1 MDESR
6 KARQPKKPDNNELW
20 SWIVIALLFAFAW
33 PVGLIVLFAK
43 LSDSNKRKKNRAGAQ
58 QTIITAEPED
68 AATAAAAPTAA
79 EKKKSDSAA
88 QSKKRKS
95 SITRTPKISD
105 SNANVLRNIGLV
117 VTVIGA
123 IILLNAL
130 GDNLFF
136 LEYGN
141 WRAFLEYTFWP
152 MGITAGGLGLL
163 LGSHWMRRRLR
174 RYAKYQAI
182 AGKKPTVT
190 ISQLAAAADVSPR
203 RVEND
208 LEQMV
213 QKGFWGKEAYLD
225 LGRGVLVRTF
235 EAAEGLE
242 PAQKETQPAPA
253 EAERAV
259 ICSLD
264 ADSPVEP
271 DYFERVREFF
281 AARTEREAGA
291 AVIGFRHRAGESAE
305 QESAIRAYERYL
317 DRYAEKL
324 TRAGS
329 PYGFR
334 TVGSAFAVR
343 ASTYVRCGGM
353 RVRTAGEDF
362 YFLQA
367 AAKVAPMGR
376 MDEVLVHPSP
386 RCSERVPFGTGR
398 SVRSILEGGTLRE
411 IPDEAFDGLRELL
424 RWASDPV
431 RLASVSEVPDRARAF
446 LEREGFFEIWPK
458 VLRNTPPREEARAA
472 AFHRWFDGL
481 RTLRY
486 LHFLA
491 GWR

>member
-43 LSDSNKRKKNRAGAQ
+43 LSDSSKRKKNRAGAQ

-68 AATAAAAPTAA
+68 AVTATAAPTAA

-190 ISQLAAAADVSPR
+190 ISQLAAAANVSTR

-235 EAAEGLE
+235 EAAEDLE
-242 PAQKETQPAPA
+242 QDQKETQPAPA
-253 EAERAV
+253 EAEEGYSGQLRDIRRANDRIADPAISAKIDRLEDLAGKIFRIV
-259 ICSLD
+259 EEEPAKKAKASTFLNYYLPTTQKLLD
-264 ADSPVEP
+264 SYADFEEAGVSGGNVSQAKQRIA
-271 DYFERVREFF
+271 DTMDKIVAGFERQLDQLYQSDVMDVDSDIRVMEQMLRRDGGSVAEDFGM
-281 AARTEREAGA
+281 GA
-291 AVIGFRHRAGESAE
+291 ALQQE
-305 QESAIRAYERYL
+305 Q
-317 DRYAEKL
+317 
-324 TRAGS
+324 
-329 PYGFR
+329 
-334 TVGSAFAVR
+334 
-343 ASTYVRCGGM
+343 
-353 RVRTAGEDF
+353 
-362 YFLQA
+362 
-367 AAKVAPMGR
+367 
-376 MDEVLVHPSP
+376 
-386 RCSERVPFGTGR
+386 SE
-398 SVRSILEGGTLRE
+398 
-411 IPDEAFDGLRELL
+411 
-424 RWASDPV
+424 
-431 RLASVSEVPDRARAF
+431 
-446 LEREGFFEIWPK
+446 
-458 VLRNTPPREEARAA
+458 
-472 AFHRWFDGL
+472 
-481 RTLRY
+481 
-486 LHFLA
+486 
-491 GWR
+491 

>member
-6 KARQPKKPDNNELW
+6 NARQPKKPDNNELW

-43 LSDSNKRKKNRAGAQ
+43 LSDSSKRKKNRAGAQ

-68 AATAAAAPTAA
+68 AVTAAAAPTAA
-79 EKKKSDSAA
+79 EKKSDSAA

-95 SITRTPKISD
+95 SITRTPKVSD
-105 SNANVLRNIGLV
+105 GNANVMRNIGLV
-117 VTVIGA
+117 VTAIGG
-123 IILLNAL
+123 IVLFNAL

-190 ISQLAAAADVSPR
+190 ISQLAAAANVSTR

-242 PAQKETQPAPA
+242 LTQKEAQPAPA
-253 EAERAV
+253 EAEKGYSGQLRDIRRANDRIADPAISAKIDRLEELAGKIFRIV
-259 ICSLD
+259 EEEPAKKAKASTFLNYYLPTTQKLLD
-264 ADSPVEP
+264 SYADFEEAGVSGENVSQAKQRIA
-271 DYFERVREFF
+271 DTMDKIVAGFERQLDQLYQSDAMDVDSDIRVMEQMLRRDGGS
-281 AARTEREAGA
+281 AAEDFGMGA
-291 AVIGFRHRAGESAE
+291 ALQQE
-305 QESAIRAYERYL
+305 Q
-317 DRYAEKL
+317 
-324 TRAGS
+324 
-329 PYGFR
+329 
-334 TVGSAFAVR
+334 
-343 ASTYVRCGGM
+343 
-353 RVRTAGEDF
+353 
-362 YFLQA
+362 
-367 AAKVAPMGR
+367 
-376 MDEVLVHPSP
+376 
-386 RCSERVPFGTGR
+386 SE
-398 SVRSILEGGTLRE
+398 
-411 IPDEAFDGLRELL
+411 
-424 RWASDPV
+424 
-431 RLASVSEVPDRARAF
+431 
-446 LEREGFFEIWPK
+446 
-458 VLRNTPPREEARAA
+458 
-472 AFHRWFDGL
+472 
-481 RTLRY
+481 
-486 LHFLA
+486 
-491 GWR
+491 

>member
-68 AATAAAAPTAA
+68 AVTAAAAPTAA

-105 SNANVLRNIGLV
+105 SNANVMRNIGLV

-190 ISQLAAAADVSPR
+190 ISQLAAAANVSAR

-213 QKGFWGKEAYLD
+213 QKGLWGKEAYLD
-225 LGRGVLVRTF
+225 LGQGVLVRTF
-235 EAAEGLE
+235 EAAEDLE
-242 PAQKETQPAPA
+242 QAQKETQPAPA
-253 EAERAV
+253 EAEEGYSGQLRDIRRANDRIADPAISAKIDRLEELAGKIFRIV
-259 ICSLD
+259 EEEPAKKAKASTFLNYYLPTTQKLLD
-264 ADSPVEP
+264 SYADFEEAGVSGGNVSQAKQRIA
-271 DYFERVREFF
+271 DTMDKIVAGFERQLDQLYQSDAMDVDSDIRVMEQMLRRDGGSVAEDFGM
-281 AARTEREAGA
+281 GA
-291 AVIGFRHRAGESAE
+291 ALQQE
-305 QESAIRAYERYL
+305 Q
-317 DRYAEKL
+317 
-324 TRAGS
+324 
-329 PYGFR
+329 
-334 TVGSAFAVR
+334 
-343 ASTYVRCGGM
+343 
-353 RVRTAGEDF
+353 
-362 YFLQA
+362 
-367 AAKVAPMGR
+367 
-376 MDEVLVHPSP
+376 
-386 RCSERVPFGTGR
+386 SE
-398 SVRSILEGGTLRE
+398 
-411 IPDEAFDGLRELL
+411 
-424 RWASDPV
+424 
-431 RLASVSEVPDRARAF
+431 
-446 LEREGFFEIWPK
+446 
-458 VLRNTPPREEARAA
+458 
-472 AFHRWFDGL
+472 
-481 RTLRY
+481 
-486 LHFLA
+486 
-491 GWR
+491 

>member
-152 MGITAGGLGLL
+152 MGIIAGGLGLL

-190 ISQLAAAADVSPR
+190 ISQLAAAANVSAR

-213 QKGFWGKEAYLD
+213 QKGLWGKEAYLD
-225 LGRGVLVRTF
+225 LGRGILVRTF

-253 EAERAV
+253 EAEEGYSGQLRDIRRANDRIADPAISAKIDRLEDLAGKIFRIV
-259 ICSLD
+259 EEEPAKKAKASTFLNYYLPTTQKLLD
-264 ADSPVEP
+264 SYADFEEAGVSGGNVSQAKQRIA
-271 DYFERVREFF
+271 DTMDKIVAGFERQLDQLYQSDAMDVDSDIRVMEQMLRRDGGSVAEDFGM
-281 AARTEREAGA
+281 GA
-291 AVIGFRHRAGESAE
+291 ALQQE
-305 QESAIRAYERYL
+305 Q
-317 DRYAEKL
+317 
-324 TRAGS
+324 
-329 PYGFR
+329 
-334 TVGSAFAVR
+334 
-343 ASTYVRCGGM
+343 
-353 RVRTAGEDF
+353 
-362 YFLQA
+362 
-367 AAKVAPMGR
+367 
-376 MDEVLVHPSP
+376 
-386 RCSERVPFGTGR
+386 SE
-398 SVRSILEGGTLRE
+398 
-411 IPDEAFDGLRELL
+411 
-424 RWASDPV
+424 
-431 RLASVSEVPDRARAF
+431 
-446 LEREGFFEIWPK
+446 
-458 VLRNTPPREEARAA
+458 
-472 AFHRWFDGL
+472 
-481 RTLRY
+481 
-486 LHFLA
+486 
-491 GWR
+491 

>member
-117 VTVIGA
+117 VTVIGV

-190 ISQLAAAADVSPR
+190 ISQLAAAANVSAR

-213 QKGFWGKEAYLD
+213 QKGLWGKEAYLD
-225 LGRGVLVRTF
+225 LGRGILVRTF

-253 EAERAV
+253 EAEEGYSGQLRDIRRANDRIADPAISAKIDRLEDLAGKIFRIV
-259 ICSLD
+259 EEEPAKKAKASTFLNYYLPTTQKLLD
-264 ADSPVEP
+264 SYADFEEAGVSGGNVSQAKQRIA
-271 DYFERVREFF
+271 DTMDKIVAGFERQLDQLYQSDAMDVDSDIRVMEQMLRRDGGSVAEDFGM
-281 AARTEREAGA
+281 GA
-291 AVIGFRHRAGESAE
+291 ALQQE
-305 QESAIRAYERYL
+305 Q
-317 DRYAEKL
+317 
-324 TRAGS
+324 
-329 PYGFR
+329 
-334 TVGSAFAVR
+334 
-343 ASTYVRCGGM
+343 
-353 RVRTAGEDF
+353 
-362 YFLQA
+362 
-367 AAKVAPMGR
+367 
-376 MDEVLVHPSP
+376 
-386 RCSERVPFGTGR
+386 SE
-398 SVRSILEGGTLRE
+398 
-411 IPDEAFDGLRELL
+411 
-424 RWASDPV
+424 
-431 RLASVSEVPDRARAF
+431 
-446 LEREGFFEIWPK
+446 
-458 VLRNTPPREEARAA
+458 
-472 AFHRWFDGL
+472 
-481 RTLRY
+481 
-486 LHFLA
+486 
-491 GWR
+491 

>member
-190 ISQLAAAADVSPR
+190 ISQLAAAANVSAR

-213 QKGFWGKEAYLD
+213 QKGLWGKEAYLD

-242 PAQKETQPAPA
+242 QAQKETQPAPA
-253 EAERAV
+253 EAEEGYSGQLRDIRRANDRIADPAISAKIDRLEDLAGKIFRIV
-259 ICSLD
+259 EEEPAKKAKASTFLNYYLPTTQKLLD
-264 ADSPVEP
+264 SYADFEEAGVSGGNVSQAKQRIA
-271 DYFERVREFF
+271 DTMDKIVAGFERQLDQLYQSDAMDVDSDIR
-281 AARTEREAGA
+281 
-291 AVIGFRHRAGESAE
+291 VME
-305 QESAIRAYERYL
+305 QMLRR
-317 DRYAEKL
+317 D
-324 TRAGS
+324 
-329 PYGFR
+329 
-334 TVGSAFAVR
+334 
-343 ASTYVRCGGM
+343 GG
-353 RVRTAGEDF
+353 
-362 YFLQA
+362 
-367 AAKVAPMGR
+367 
-376 MDEVLVHPSP
+376 
-386 RCSERVPFGTGR
+386 
-398 SVRSILEGGTLRE
+398 
-411 IPDEAFDGLRELL
+411 
-424 RWASDPV
+424 
-431 RLASVSEVPDRARAF
+431 SVSEDF
-446 LEREGFFEIWPK
+446 GMG
-458 VLRNTPPREEARAA
+458 AA
-472 AFHRWFDGL
+472 L
-481 RTLRY
+481 QQEQSE
-486 LHFLA
+486 
-491 GWR
+491 

>member
-6 KARQPKKPDNNELW
+6 NARQPKKPDNNELW

-43 LSDSNKRKKNRAGAQ
+43 LSDSSKRKKNRAGAQ

-68 AATAAAAPTAA
+68 AVTATAAPTAA
-79 EKKKSDSAA
+79 EKKSDSAA
-88 QSKKRKS
+88 QSRKRKS

-190 ISQLAAAADVSPR
+190 ISQLAAAANVSAR

-225 LGRGVLVRTF
+225 LGQGVLVRTF
-235 EAAEGLE
+235 EAAEDLE
-242 PAQKETQPAPA
+242 QAQKEAQPAPA
-253 EAERAV
+253 EAEEGYSGQLRDIRRANDRIADPAISAKIDRLEDLAGKIFRIV
-259 ICSLD
+259 EEEPAKKAKASTFLNYYLPTTQKLLD
-264 ADSPVEP
+264 SYADFEEAGVSGGNVSQAKQRIA
-271 DYFERVREFF
+271 DTMDKIVAGFERQLDQLYQSDAMDVDSDIRVMEQMLRRDGGSVAEDFGM
-281 AARTEREAGA
+281 GA
-291 AVIGFRHRAGESAE
+291 ALQQE
-305 QESAIRAYERYL
+305 Q
-317 DRYAEKL
+317 
-324 TRAGS
+324 
-329 PYGFR
+329 
-334 TVGSAFAVR
+334 
-343 ASTYVRCGGM
+343 
-353 RVRTAGEDF
+353 
-362 YFLQA
+362 
-367 AAKVAPMGR
+367 
-376 MDEVLVHPSP
+376 
-386 RCSERVPFGTGR
+386 SE
-398 SVRSILEGGTLRE
+398 
-411 IPDEAFDGLRELL
+411 
-424 RWASDPV
+424 
-431 RLASVSEVPDRARAF
+431 
-446 LEREGFFEIWPK
+446 
-458 VLRNTPPREEARAA
+458 
-472 AFHRWFDGL
+472 
-481 RTLRY
+481 
-486 LHFLA
+486 
-491 GWR
+491 

>member
-190 ISQLAAAADVSPR
+190 ISQLAAAANVSAR

-213 QKGFWGKEAYLD
+213 QKGLWGKEAYLD

-235 EAAEGLE
+235 EAAEDLE
-242 PAQKETQPAPA
+242 QAQKETQPAPA
-253 EAERAV
+253 EAEEGYSGQLRDIRRANDRIADPAISAKIDRLEDLAGKIFRIV
-259 ICSLD
+259 EEEPAKKAKASTFLNYYLPTTQKLLD
-264 ADSPVEP
+264 SYADFEEAGVSGGNVSQAKQRIA
-271 DYFERVREFF
+271 DTMDKIVAGFERQLDQLYQSDAMDVDSDIRVMEQMLRRDGGSVAEDFGM
-281 AARTEREAGA
+281 GA
-291 AVIGFRHRAGESAE
+291 ALQQE
-305 QESAIRAYERYL
+305 Q
-317 DRYAEKL
+317 
-324 TRAGS
+324 
-329 PYGFR
+329 
-334 TVGSAFAVR
+334 
-343 ASTYVRCGGM
+343 
-353 RVRTAGEDF
+353 
-362 YFLQA
+362 
-367 AAKVAPMGR
+367 
-376 MDEVLVHPSP
+376 
-386 RCSERVPFGTGR
+386 SE
-398 SVRSILEGGTLRE
+398 
-411 IPDEAFDGLRELL
+411 
-424 RWASDPV
+424 
-431 RLASVSEVPDRARAF
+431 
-446 LEREGFFEIWPK
+446 
-458 VLRNTPPREEARAA
+458 
-472 AFHRWFDGL
+472 
-481 RTLRY
+481 
-486 LHFLA
+486 
-491 GWR
+491 

>member
-6 KARQPKKPDNNELW
+6 NARQPKKPDNNELW

-43 LSDSNKRKKNRAGAQ
+43 LSDSSKRKKNRAGAQ

-68 AATAAAAPTAA
+68 AVTATAAPTAA
-79 EKKKSDSAA
+79 EKKSDSAA
-88 QSKKRKS
+88 QSRKRKS

-123 IILLNAL
+123 IILFNAL

-190 ISQLAAAADVSPR
+190 ISQLAAAANVSPR

-225 LGRGVLVRTF
+225 LGQGVLVRTF
-235 EAAEGLE
+235 EAAEDLE
-242 PAQKETQPAPA
+242 QAQKEAQPAPA
-253 EAERAV
+253 EEGYSGQLRDIRRANDRIADPAISAKIDRLEDLAGKIFRIV
-259 ICSLD
+259 EEEPAKKAKASTFLNYYLPTTQKLLD
-264 ADSPVEP
+264 SYADFEEAGVSGGNVSQAKQRIA
-271 DYFERVREFF
+271 DTMDKIVAGFERQLDQLYQSDAMDVDSDIRVMEQMLRRDGGS
-281 AARTEREAGA
+281 AAEDFGMGA
-291 AVIGFRHRAGESAE
+291 ALQQE
-305 QESAIRAYERYL
+305 QTE
-317 DRYAEKL
+317 
-324 TRAGS
+324 
-329 PYGFR
+329 
-334 TVGSAFAVR
+334 
-343 ASTYVRCGGM
+343 
-353 RVRTAGEDF
+353 
-362 YFLQA
+362 
-367 AAKVAPMGR
+367 
-376 MDEVLVHPSP
+376 
-386 RCSERVPFGTGR
+386 
-398 SVRSILEGGTLRE
+398 
-411 IPDEAFDGLRELL
+411 
-424 RWASDPV
+424 
-431 RLASVSEVPDRARAF
+431 
-446 LEREGFFEIWPK
+446 
-458 VLRNTPPREEARAA
+458 
-472 AFHRWFDGL
+472 
-481 RTLRY
+481 
-486 LHFLA
+486 
-491 GWR
+491 

>member
-6 KARQPKKPDNNELW
+6 NARQPKKPDNNELW

-43 LSDSNKRKKNRAGAQ
+43 LSDSSKRKKNRAGAQ

-68 AATAAAAPTAA
+68 AVTAAAAPTAA

-88 QSKKRKS
+88 QSKKRRS

-190 ISQLAAAADVSPR
+190 ISQLAAAANVSTR

-213 QKGFWGKEAYLD
+213 QKGLWGKEAYLD
-225 LGRGVLVRTF
+225 LGRGILVRTF

-242 PAQKETQPAPA
+242 PAQKEAQPAPA
-253 EAERAV
+253 EAEEGYSGQLRDIRRANDRIADPAISAKIDRLEDLAGKIFRIV
-259 ICSLD
+259 EEEPAKKAKASTFLNFYLPTTQKLLD
-264 ADSPVEP
+264 SYADFEEAGVSGGNVSQAKQRIA
-271 DYFERVREFF
+271 DTMDKIVAGFERQLDQLYQSDAMDVDSDIRVMEQMLRRDGGS
-281 AARTEREAGA
+281 AAEDFGMGA
-291 AVIGFRHRAGESAE
+291 ALQQE
-305 QESAIRAYERYL
+305 Q
-317 DRYAEKL
+317 
-324 TRAGS
+324 
-329 PYGFR
+329 
-334 TVGSAFAVR
+334 
-343 ASTYVRCGGM
+343 
-353 RVRTAGEDF
+353 
-362 YFLQA
+362 
-367 AAKVAPMGR
+367 
-376 MDEVLVHPSP
+376 
-386 RCSERVPFGTGR
+386 SE
-398 SVRSILEGGTLRE
+398 
-411 IPDEAFDGLRELL
+411 
-424 RWASDPV
+424 
-431 RLASVSEVPDRARAF
+431 
-446 LEREGFFEIWPK
+446 
-458 VLRNTPPREEARAA
+458 
-472 AFHRWFDGL
+472 
-481 RTLRY
+481 
-486 LHFLA
+486 
-491 GWR
+491 